1 MESQEEITIGNGEGD
16 EEEEYQNEDSEE
28 QQEEGGETDEDMVVD
43 GGMED
48 WNGFISGAAAQNGEV
63 VGEWMPGDPVT
74 PQHVLWLNGYT
85 RGELA
90 LPIRTSSSLHVHQYI
105 IDRYVYTE

>member
-1 MESQEEITIGNGEGD
+1 MESQEEIPIGNGEGD
-16 EEEEYQNEDSEE
+16 EEEEEEEYQNEDSEE

-48 WNGFISGAAAQNGEV
+48 WNGFVSGPAAQNGEV
-63 VGEWMPGDPVT
+63 VGEWLPGEPVT

-90 LPIRTSSSLHVHQYI
+90 SPN
-105 IDRYVYTE
+105 